1 MDSGLWEV
9 SIGYRLVRSAW
20 GKGFATE
27 AVAALLQAAFA
38 RESITRVIANTYEEN
53 LSSQRVL
60 DKLGMKLCRRYRPTS
75 EDLSS
80 SDTSRSS
87 PGEPWDGDEL
97 EYELDREVFLA
108 LFS

>member
-80 SDTSRSS
+80 TDTSLS
-87 PGEPWDGDEL
+87 PGEP
-97 EYELDREVFLA
+97 
-108 LFS
+108 